1 MFTRLTRFCIDIL
14 LIVPPAYYTP
24 ISEHLLEKYSEITHP
39 KARIQI
45 KRYTDGEKEEEEEQG
60 GVQSEG
66 TARLLKRFRTY
77 IKVCSRYLVQ
87 THV

>member
-1 MFTRLTRFCIDIL
+1 MTCADIL

-24 ISEHLLEKYSEITHP
+24 INDHLLEVYTNITHP

-45 KRYTDGEKEEEEEQG
+45 KRYTDGEDEEDEESG
-60 GVQSEG
+60 GMQSEG

-77 IKVCSRYLVQ
+77 IKVRIRVTPSDLS
-87 THV
+87 